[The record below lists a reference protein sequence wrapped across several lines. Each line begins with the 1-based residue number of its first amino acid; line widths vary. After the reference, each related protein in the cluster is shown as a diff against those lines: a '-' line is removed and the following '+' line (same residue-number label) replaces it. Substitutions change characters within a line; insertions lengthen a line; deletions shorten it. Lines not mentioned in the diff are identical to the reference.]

1 MRVTT
6 LGSGNPRVVVVGAV
20 HGDEPCGARAI
31 EQFISEDH
39 DIQRPV
45 KLIILNEPALA
56 ENVRYI
62 DTDVNR
68 VLPGDPTSDLYEER
82 LAYDFVQEVTGCV
95 GIGIHSTYSSSKPFA
110 TIANPNPR
118 KRELFASLSR
128 INHMV
133 DFTAVS
139 SGSRCVD
146 LPWFVDFEAG
156 LQQSEDAVDNA
167 YSCIIDFLR
176 FTGVL
181 DDDDVNHTGV
191 REYKVYEIFS
201 KEGISDYHFCAE
213 NFKQI
218 EKGEVYATQSGRDI
232 IADQSFYPILF
243 SDDGHEEIFG
253 YKATLQ
259 D

>member
-6 LGSGNPRVVVVGAV
+6 LGSGDPRVAVVGAV

-31 EQFISEDH
+31 ERFLSEDH
-39 DIQRPV
+39 EIQRPV
-45 KLIILNEPALA
+45 KLVVLNEPALA

-68 VLPGDPTSDLYEER
+68 TLPGDPTSDLYEER
-82 LAYDFVQEVTGCV
+82 LAYDFVREITGCV
-95 GIGIHSTYSSSKPFA
+95 GIGIHSTYSSSRPFA

-118 KRELFASLSR
+118 KRDLFASLSR

-139 SGSRCVD
+139 SGARCVD

-156 LQQSEDAVDNA
+156 LQQSEAAIDNA
-167 YSCIIDFLR
+167 YSCIIDFLT

-181 DDDDVNHTGV
+181 SNETEQTELS
-191 REYKVYEIFS
+191 EYRVYEIFR
-201 KEGISDYHFCAE
+201 KKDDGDYHFLAE
-213 NFKQI
+213 NFDRI
-218 EKGEVYATQSGRDI
+218 EKGEVYATRDGEEVV
-232 IADQSFYPILF
+232 AERSFYPVLF
-243 SDDGHEEIFG
+243 SDHGHEEIFG